1 MTNIFGYGIILCRKA
16 ERRKKTI
23 SFIDKLFGQKRKNA
37 LVFVDYEHW
46 HVSMYKLYSRRPEI
60 KRWKNELDKKYNV
73 VDMFFFGDFSNP
85 GMRYEIPAI
94 REVTNNVI
102 ETQNTSQHYKKDFTD
117 FIMLDSI
124 YQMAIFAKD
133 IDTFIIFT
141 GDGHFTS
148 VVKFLTNTCKK
159 NVVVYAVRDC
169 LSGMLKNAA
178 SSYEEIPTDSELESI
193 RISMVVNYLASQK
206 ALRHQRRY
214 ITFLS
219 AMEAVAEKYNE
230 DKETVREIMTKM
242 LENGYIRQERK
253 FLTGG
258 KQLKALYLNE
268 EKLKES
274 NIEILPD
281 EKLSQNEK
289 IKTNRKKS

>member
-1 MTNIFGYGIILCRKA
+1 MWYNSPTESGRKEVTVIGFIGNLFGRK
-16 ERRKKTI
+16 RKKT
-23 SFIDKLFGQKRKNA
+23 

-46 HVSMYKLYSRRPEI
+46 HVSMYKNYSTRPEI
-60 KRWKNELDKKYNV
+60 KKWKSELDKNFNI

-85 GMRYEIPAI
+85 GMRYEIPKI
-94 REVTNNVI
+94 REVSNNVI

-124 YQMAIFAKD
+124 YQRAMFAKD

-159 NVVVYAVRDC
+159 EVIVYAVRDC

-178 SSYEEIPTDSELESI
+178 SRFEEIPSAEEI
-193 RISMVVNYLASQK
+193 ENVRFSMVAGYLLKQK
-206 ALRHQRRY
+206 KAKNQRRY

-219 AMEAVAEKYNE
+219 AMEAVSSRYGE
-230 DKETVREIMTKM
+230 DKENIRETMTKM
-242 LENGYIRQERK
+242 LQDGYLRQERK
-253 FLTGG
+253 FLAGG

-268 EKLKES
+268 DKLSENGIS
-274 NIEILPD
+274 VIPD
-281 EKLSQNEK
+281 EKLLPNEK
-289 IKTNRKKS
+289 IRKDIGK